1 MKTYT
6 FKDTLH
12 GCYLAY
18 ITQAIVNNLAP
29 LLFVIFQRQFE
40 ISLASLS
47 LLIVFNF
54 GPQLITDCLAVKFV
68 DRIGYR
74 TSMVLAHALAFLGL
88 LMLGVLPHVL
98 PNAFLGL
105 LIAAVIYGVGG
116 GLIEVLVSPIV
127 DSLPG
132 EAKDS
137 AMALL
142 HSFYCWGQVSVV
154 AISTLLIWVIGENW
168 WFILPVVWS
177 LLPLSNLWRC
187 VKMPL
192 MPPIPEERKMSLKEL
207 VRNRQ
212 FILILVLMLC
222 AGASELTMSQ
232 WSSLF
237 AEEGLGVPK
246 VLGDLLGPCLFA
258 ILMGAGRTIF
268 GVYGAHINT
277 KHAILATSALCV
289 LCYLTA
295 SLSTIPLLSL
305 FACALTGLGISLMWP
320 GIFALAA
327 RALPRGGTALFGMMA
342 LFGDLGCLSG
352 PWLAGNVSNLIQKT
366 NAFQDLSLFAGLS
379 DSQIG
384 LKCGLLLGLI
394 FPLVMLLGVRK
405 LRTSTEEV
413 SNI

>member
-1 MKTYT
+1 MCCQTP
-6 FKDTLH
+6 FW
-12 GCYLAY
+12 
-18 ITQAIVNNLAP
+18 
-29 LLFVIFQRQFE
+29 
-40 ISLASLS
+40 
-47 LLIVFNF
+47 
-54 GPQLITDCLAVKFV
+54 
-68 DRIGYR
+68 
-74 TSMVLAHALAFLGL
+74 
-88 LMLGVLPHVL
+88 
-98 PNAFLGL
+98 GL

-207 VRNRQ
+207 IRNRQ

-237 AEEGLGVPK
+237 CGRRAWGSQ
-246 VLGDLLGPCLFA
+246 
-258 ILMGAGRTIF
+258 GAGRPCWGPVPLRHPDGCRTHHLRRVWRPHQYQTRDF
-268 GVYGAHINT
+268 GNLCTVRPLLPDGLALHHSAALALCLCTHRAWDFADVAGRLCSGGKSAAPRRHGALRHYTYIYFWDVYPGPG
-277 KHAILATSALCV
+277 LRATS
-289 LCYLTA
+289 
-295 SLSTIPLLSL
+295 P
-305 FACALTGLGISLMWP
+305 ISFKKRMHFK
-320 GIFALAA
+320 IF
-327 RALPRGGTALFGMMA
+327 P
-342 LFGDLGCLSG
+342 SS
-352 PWLAGNVSNLIQKT
+352 PV
-366 NAFQDLSLFAGLS
+366 LS

>member
-29 LLFVIFQRQFE
+29 LLFVIFQKQFE

-207 VRNRQ
+207 IRNRQ

-277 KHAILATSALCV
+277 KHAILATAALCV
-289 LCYLTA
+289 LC
-295 SLSTIPLLSL
+295 
-305 FACALTGLGISLMWP
+305 
-320 GIFALAA
+320 
-327 RALPRGGTALFGMMA
+327 
-342 LFGDLGCLSG
+342 
-352 PWLAGNVSNLIQKT
+352 
-366 NAFQDLSLFAGLS
+366 
-379 DSQIG
+379 
-384 LKCGLLLGLI
+384 
-394 FPLVMLLGVRK
+394 
-405 LRTSTEEV
+405 
-413 SNI
+413 